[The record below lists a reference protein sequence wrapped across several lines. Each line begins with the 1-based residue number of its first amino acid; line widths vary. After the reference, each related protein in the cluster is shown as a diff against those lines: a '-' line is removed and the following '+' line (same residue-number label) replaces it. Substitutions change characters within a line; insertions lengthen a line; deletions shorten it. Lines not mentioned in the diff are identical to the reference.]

1 MSTQQKHDENLAG
14 LGPLAGL
21 TGIWEG
27 TGGTDFS
34 PGMPDHMQTDV
45 ERNYRE
51 RWEFSLIDP
60 PVANHHQKL
69 RQLVCDT
76 YAWRG
81 KECLAGKKGGEPFH
95 AQRGYWIWDAES
107 KQLLNSFAVP
117 RGIVINAGGT
127 ADADTTTF
135 SLLADAG
142 SEIFGICQNP
152 FLIDS
157 FKVVRYVLNLKLNGD
172 GSFDDEQDTQLQIKG
187 RGFMHHTDANH
198 LVRQF

>member
-1 MSTQQKHDENLAG
+1 MSDPQESNDNTAC

-21 TGIWEG
+21 LGIWEG
-27 TGGTDFS
+27 AGGTDIS
-34 PGMPDHMQTDV
+34 PGKPDCRMTDT
-45 ERNYRE
+45 ETSYRE
-51 RWEFSLIDP
+51 RWEFSLIEP
-60 PVANHHQKL
+60 AVENHDQKL

-81 KECLAGKKGGEPFH
+81 SPSTAGKKAGEPFH

-127 ADADTTTF
+127 AEPDATSFD
-135 SLLADAG
+135 LLADAG
-142 SEIFGICQNP
+142 SEVFGICQNP
-152 FLIDS
+152 FLIDR
-157 FKVVRYVLNLKLNGD
+157 FKVVRYTLKLKLNGD
-172 GSFDDEQDTQLQIKG
+172 GSFDYEQDTQLQIKD

-198 LVRQF
+198 LVRLS

>member
-1 MSTQQKHDENLAG
+1 MSDHQKSDANTAG

-21 TGIWEG
+21 IGIWEG
-27 TGGTDFS
+27 TGGTDVS
-34 PGMPDHMQTDV
+34 PGKPDRMGTDT
-45 ERNYRE
+45 ETSYRE

-60 PVANHHQKL
+60 PVENHDQKL

-81 KECLAGKKGGEPFH
+81 EKSTCGKKGGEPFH

-127 ADADTTTF
+127 AEADTTSF
-135 SLLADAG
+135 ILIADAG
-142 SEIFGICQNP
+142 SEIYGICQNP
-152 FLIDS
+152 FLIES
-157 FKVVRYVLNLKLNGD
+157 FKVVRYFLKLTLNGD
-172 GSFDDEQDTQLQIKG
+172 GSFDYEQDTQLQIRG

-198 LVRQF
+198 LKRQS

>member
-1 MSTQQKHDENLAG
+1 MSTQQKQDANLEG

-21 TGIWEG
+21 IGIWEG
-27 TGGTDFS
+27 TGGTDCS
-34 PGMPDHMQTDV
+34 PGKPDHMKNDT

-60 PVANHHQKL
+60 PVENHDQKL

-81 KECLAGKKGGEPFH
+81 EKSTAGKKAGEPFH

-107 KQLLNSFAVP
+107 RQLLNSFAVP

-152 FLIDS
+152 FLIES

-172 GSFDDEQDTQLQIKG
+172 GTFDYEQDTQLQIRG

-198 LVRQF
+198 LVRQS

>member
-1 MSTQQKHDENLAG
+1 MSDQQKNDASTVG

-21 TGIWEG
+21 IGIWEG
-27 TGGTDFS
+27 TGGTDCS
-34 PGMPDHMQTDV
+34 PGKPDHLETDI

-60 PVANHHQKL
+60 PVENHDQKL

-81 KECLAGKKGGEPFH
+81 TKSTAGKKAGEPFH

-117 RGIVINAGGT
+117 RGITVNAGGT
-127 ADADTTTF
+127 AEPDAKSF
-135 SLLADAG
+135 FLLADAG
-142 SEIFGICQNP
+142 SEIYGISQNP
-152 FLIDS
+152 FLIES
-157 FKVVRYVLNLKLNGD
+157 FKVVRYVLQLKLNDD
-172 GSFDDEQDTQLQIKG
+172 GSFDYEQDTQLQIRG

-198 LVRQF
+198 LKRVS